1 MSMFAA
7 SYQVSKAMYVEDL
20 DMDDKKPTLMKWNQ
34 KQQEGLGVLNPDV
47 QKKALMLKKSS

>member
-1 MSMFAA
+1 VGSANEWGC
-7 SYQVSKAMYVEDL
+7 SKAMYVEDL
-20 DMDDKKPTLMKWNQ
+20 DMADKKPTLMKWNQ

>member
-1 MSMFAA
+1 MFAA

-20 DMDDKKPTLMKWNQ
+20 DMADKKPTLMKWNQ